1 MSKQFTTP
9 DLTFEY
15 DALEPYIDSETMKVH
30 HDKHHVAY
38 TTKFNAALEGNDAL
52 FEKSA
57 EDILR
62 DINSVPEAIRTA
74 VRNNGGG
81 HVNHSLFWEVLGPN
95 GDKPAGAFKEALE
108 RDFGS
113 FEAFQEQFENAATT
127 QFGSGWA
134 WLTLNK
140 GVLQIEKTTN
150 QDSPL
155 SEGREP
161 ILALDVWEHAYYL
174 KYKNMR
180 PDYVKAFWN
189 VVNWKV
195 VGKKFQSNNQ

>member
-9 DLTFEY
+9 ELTFEY
-15 DALEPYIDSETMKVH
+15 DALEPYIDGETMKVH

-38 TTKFNAALEGNDAL
+38 TTKFNAAVEGHDAL

-62 DINSVPEAIRTA
+62 DIGSVPEAIQTA

-95 GDKPAGAFKEALE
+95 GGKPVGVFMEALE

-127 QFGSGWA
+127 LFGSGWA
-134 WLTLNK
+134 WLTVEK
-140 GVLQIEKTTN
+140 GTLQVEQTSN

-174 KYKNMR
+174 KYKNVR
-180 PDYVKAFWN
+180 PDYIKAFWN

-195 VGKKFQSNNQ
+195 VGEKFKQYN

>member
-1 MSKQFTTP
+1 MSKQFITP
-9 DLTFEY
+9 DLAFDY
-15 DALEPYIDSETMKVH
+15 GALEPHIDSETMRVH

-38 TTKFNAALEGNDAL
+38 TTKLNAALEGHDEL
-52 FEKSA
+52 FEKSP

-62 DINSVPEAIRTA
+62 GIDSVPEEIQTA

-81 HVNHSLFWEVLGPN
+81 HVNHSLFWEILGPD
-95 GDKPAGAFKEALE
+95 GGKPEGALKDALE
-108 RDFGS
+108 HDFGS
-113 FEAFQEQFENAATT
+113 FEAFQEEFENAATT
-127 QFGSGWA
+127 KFGSGWA
-134 WLTLNK
+134 WLTVNK
-140 GVLQIEKTTN
+140 GTLQIEKTDN

-195 VGKKFQSNNQ
+195 VGEKFQLNNQ